1 MESIVSDTE
10 DGFSLLTI
18 QEKNKVVLRGSWDFQ
33 LLFVYAKSTP

>member
-18 QEKNKVVLRGSWDFQ
+18 QEKNKVVLSLSQSILVR
-33 LLFVYAKSTP
+33 V